1 MGKYFVRART
11 KPSVDLLTLCPQLT
25 VRKNKKKLYFPL
37 EELRTFFQWFVTR
50 GVHKT
55 RRKSSKLKLFLVLF

>member
-25 VRKNKKKLYFPL
+25 VRKKKEAVFSFGRI
-37 EELRTFFQWFVTR
+37 ENIFSVVCHTW
-50 GVHKT
+50 G
-55 RRKSSKLKLFLVLF
+55 S